1 MTRRR
6 GKRPKRPQ
14 PPQSTDPPLIRH
26 LPPDERPRQR
36 LLRSGPHSLSDA
48 EILSILIGNGCREV
62 CSLALAREIL
72 DEGDGLFGLV
82 GIDAERLQRRGLGTA
97 KAASVIASLELARR
111 LAHAEIPKRAPMN
124 SALAVVRYLILKY
137 AVRDQEVMG
146 ALFIDVRNRLMGE
159 GEIFRGTLH
168 RTTVEPRE
176 IFRQALLRGAAA
188 VVLFH
193 THPSRDPSPSM
204 EDLAFTRRMIEAGD
218 AIGIKFQDHLVLG
231 CTNRWVSLRERGV
244 WR

>member
-6 GKRPKRPQ
+6 NRPNKPQ
-14 PPQSTDPPLIRH
+14 LTDPPLIRD

-36 LLRSGPHSLSDA
+36 LIRSGPGSLSDA
-48 EILSILIGNGCREV
+48 EILSILLGNGSREV

-72 DEGDGLFGLV
+72 DEGDGLLGLV
-82 GIDAERLQRRGLGTA
+82 GIDAERLLRRGLGEA
-97 KAASVIASLELARR
+97 KAATVLASLELARR
-111 LAHAEIPKRAPMN
+111 LAYAEIPKRAPMN
-124 SALAVVRYLILKY
+124 NAMAVARYVLLRY

-146 ALFIDVRNRLMGE
+146 ALFIDVRNRLVGE

-176 IFRQALLRGAAA
+176 IYRQALVRGAATVA
-188 VVLFH
+188 IFH
-193 THPSRDPSPSM
+193 THPSRDPSPSL
-204 EDLAFTRRMIEAGD
+204 EDLAFTRRMIQAGE
-218 AIGIKFQDHLVLG
+218 AIGITFQDHLIVG
-231 CTNRWVSLRERGV
+231 STNRWVSLRERGV